1 MIENINNVF
10 TSFPTNGGAIDLQ
23 DIATRLDGAE
33 NSITSSDG
41 RITAVEGR
49 LTPAEA
55 SITAAEGRLTTAEG
69 NIIANKF

>member
-1 MIENINNVF
+1 MIENINSVF
-10 TSFPTNGGAIDLQ
+10 AAFPTDGGAIDLQ
-23 DIATRLDGAE
+23 DVVTRLDEAE
-33 NSITSSDG
+33 NTITSSDG

-49 LTPAEA
+49 LTTAET